1 MEKINIFI
9 KKYGAMIIVLL
20 FIFFYYAKYGTI
32 KETMICDL
40 ERPYNNYFF
49 KNQQHLI
56 EDYNFR
62 EKELT
67 LLKTLFDKNTFLK
80 NGYDS
85 DNKSLS
91 EFLKLNNIDG
101 KKDDFIEAV
110 NKLLDDNR
118 YFDNKNNYDI
128 SLDSKLS
135 QIRHIWLRDKLVSD
149 LACVLSLD
157 ELEEMSSKL
166 KMILIDTPIRLCSQS
181 ELVNYCSKLSSN
193 IEIGNLNNDILKDEE
208 DNLINGIMSE
218 NTNNTVVSKNFKLV
232 SLKDSVEKFGNG
244 YYPEPFNTILLDL
257 ISQFEQKYSRKY
269 DNFDRNDLTK
279 LVLIYVPTLE
289 KIIDTNA
296 NTPLNSPDKKKA
308 QLDLDINKEMFYF
321 LKHQYKLIS
330 IYTLINTRLDD
341 KKEKEL
347 AYKCCVNSGDN
358 SNMCYDFGKEQ
369 KDSQPVVYGFNDYGY
384 VKDTPCSP
392 ESKKELF
399 ELQNK
404 TLEIR
409 LLEFKP
415 WNNLSTNIKNRFYKN
430 FKDLLN
436 YFLKTKI
443 NDETNINKLSI
454 IYLLGL
460 LKNQNIDLIL
470 PDKFE
475 IVENKL
481 NSDNTKVKQIIDT
494 IQISNSFA
502 TIKKLVESF
511 GITETY
517 FNFSSL
523 ANNIKKLRFA
533 AIKILEIKSLLD
545 TYNPNKSSVEL
556 AISRML
562 ALTPTDFKYY
572 DILLKT
578 GISPRYHDD
587 ILNNFSK
594 ILSDIRL
601 LKVNTI
607 TLSKK
612 PKNTITYLE
621 KLFPEGKDM
630 DICSIYKPVLQRL
643 RSTRKITPI
652 EYIYY
657 KGNFSEF
664 CDNRDSLISKDK
676 PILFKDKSG
685 KIVEIYKKNIN
696 DVNGKKVT
704 IFTTPN
710 SNNEL
715 EIVNLSDD
723 NRVEYT
729 GLLFRNNE
737 IVSIE
742 PYDKDYISVN
752 TITTD
757 DNKNFTV
764 GQANVPLNQYLDEE
778 TLNNDEVLSSYSAK
792 EVLDGTTLN
801 TTINDSNK
809 NIVNMINNYFDFE
822 K

>member
-1 MEKINIFI
+1 
-9 KKYGAMIIVLL
+9 
-20 FIFFYYAKYGTI
+20 
-32 KETMICDL
+32 
-40 ERPYNNYFF
+40 
-49 KNQQHLI
+49 
-56 EDYNFR
+56 
-62 EKELT
+62 
-67 LLKTLFDKNTFLK
+67 
-80 NGYDS
+80 
-85 DNKSLS
+85 
-91 EFLKLNNIDG
+91 
-101 KKDDFIEAV
+101 
-110 NKLLDDNR
+110 
-118 YFDNKNNYDI
+118 
-128 SLDSKLS
+128 
-135 QIRHIWLRDKLVSD
+135 
-149 LACVLSLD
+149 
-157 ELEEMSSKL
+157 
-166 KMILIDTPIRLCSQS
+166 
-181 ELVNYCSKLSSN
+181 
-193 IEIGNLNNDILKDEE
+193 
-208 DNLINGIMSE
+208 
-218 NTNNTVVSKNFKLV
+218 
-232 SLKDSVEKFGNG
+232 
-244 YYPEPFNTILLDL
+244 
-257 ISQFEQKYSRKY
+257 
-269 DNFDRNDLTK
+269 
-279 LVLIYVPTLE
+279 
-289 KIIDTNA
+289 
-296 NTPLNSPDKKKA
+296 
-308 QLDLDINKEMFYF
+308 
-321 LKHQYKLIS
+321 
-330 IYTLINTRLDD
+330 
-341 KKEKEL
+341 
-347 AYKCCVNSGDN
+347 
-358 SNMCYDFGKEQ
+358 
-369 KDSQPVVYGFNDYGY
+369 
-384 VKDTPCSP
+384 
-392 ESKKELF
+392 
-399 ELQNK
+399 
-404 TLEIR
+404 
-409 LLEFKP
+409 
-415 WNNLSTNIKNRFYKN
+415 
-430 FKDLLN
+430 
-436 YFLKTKI
+436 
-443 NDETNINKLSI
+443 
-454 IYLLGL
+454 
-460 LKNQNIDLIL
+460 
-470 PDKFE
+470 
-475 IVENKL
+475 
-481 NSDNTKVKQIIDT
+481 
-494 IQISNSFA
+494 
-502 TIKKLVESF
+502 
-511 GITETY
+511 
-517 FNFSSL
+517 

>member
-9 KKYGAMIIVLL
+9 KKYGVIIIVLL
-20 FIFFYYAKYGTI
+20 FIFFYYNKYGTI

-40 ERPYNNYFF
+40 KRPYNNYFF
-49 KNQQHLI
+49 KNQLHLI
-56 EDYNFR
+56 ADYNFR
-62 EKELT
+62 EKELR
-67 LLKTLFDKNTFLK
+67 LLRNLFDKKTFLK
-80 NGYDS
+80 NGYNS

-101 KKDDFIEAV
+101 KKDEFVEAV
-110 NKLLDDNR
+110 NKLLNDNR
-118 YFDNKNNYDI
+118 YFDNKDNYEI
-128 SLDSKLS
+128 NLNSKLS

-157 ELEEMSSKL
+157 ELEEMSTKL
-166 KMILIDTPIRLCSQS
+166 KSFLIDTPIRLCSQS

-193 IEIGNLNNDILKDEE
+193 VEIGNLSNDILKDEE
-208 DNLINGIMSE
+208 ENLMNGIMSE
-218 NTNNTVVSKNFKLV
+218 NKGNTIVSKNFKLV
-232 SLKDSVEKFGNG
+232 SIKDSVEKFGNG

-279 LVLIYVPTLE
+279 LVLIYVPTLQ

-296 NTPLNSPDKKKA
+296 NTHMNSPDKKKT
-308 QLDLDINKEMFYF
+308 QSDLDINKEMFYF
-321 LKHQYKLIS
+321 LKHQYKLVS
-330 IYTLINTRLDD
+330 IYTLINTKLDD
-341 KKEKEL
+341 KKEKDL

-358 SNMCYDFGKEQ
+358 SNMCYDFAREQ
-369 KDSQPVVYGFNDYGY
+369 KESQPIVYGFNQYGY

-392 ESKKELF
+392 ETKKELF
-399 ELQNK
+399 DLQNK

-415 WNNLSTNIKNRFYKN
+415 WNNLSTNIKKRFYKN
-430 FKDLLN
+430 LTDIIN
-436 YFLKTKI
+436 YFLETKI
-443 NDETNINKLSI
+443 EGKINKLSI
-454 IYLLGL
+454 INLLGI

-470 PDKFE
+470 PDNFE
-475 IVENKL
+475 TIENKL
-481 NSDNTKVKQIIDT
+481 NTNNSKVKQIIDT

-502 TIKKLVESF
+502 TIKKLLGSV
-511 GITETY
+511 GVTETY

-545 TYNPNKSSVEL
+545 TYSPNKSRVEL
-556 AISRML
+556 GLSRML
-562 ALTPTDFKYY
+562 ALTPTDFTYY
-572 DILLKT
+572 DILLKI

-601 LKVNTI
+601 LKVDTI
-607 TLSKK
+607 TLNKK

-657 KGNFSEF
+657 KDNFSEF
-664 CDNRDSLISKDK
+664 CDSRDTLISKDK
-676 PILFKDKSG
+676 PILFRDKSD
-685 KIVEIYKKNIN
+685 KIVEIYKKNLN
-696 DVNGKKVT
+696 DINGKKVT

-715 EIVNLSDD
+715 EIVNLSED

-729 GLLFRNNE
+729 GLLFRNSE
-737 IVSIE
+737 IISIE
-742 PYDKDYISVN
+742 PTKKNYVSIN
-752 TITTD
+752 TVTTD
-757 DNKNFTV
+757 DNKNFTI
-764 GQANVPLNQYLDEE
+764 GEANVPLNQYIDEE
-778 TLNNDEVLSSYSAK
+778 TSNDDEVLTSYSAK
-792 EVLDGTTLN
+792 EVLDGTTIE
-801 TTINDSNK
+801 TKVNDSNK
-809 NIVNMINNYFDFE
+809 NIVNLINNYFDFE

>member
-9 KKYGAMIIVLL
+9 KKYGVIIIVLL
-20 FIFFYYAKYGTI
+20 FIFFYYTKYGTI

-40 ERPYNNYFF
+40 KRPYNNYFF

-56 EDYNFR
+56 ADYNFR
-62 EKELT
+62 KKELR
-67 LLKTLFDKNTFLK
+67 LLKNLFDKKTFLK
-80 NGYDS
+80 NGYNS

-101 KKDDFIEAV
+101 KKDEFVEAV
-110 NKLLDDNR
+110 NKLLNDNR
-118 YFDNKNNYDI
+118 YFDNKDNYEI
-128 SLDSKLS
+128 NLNSKLS

-157 ELEEMSSKL
+157 ELEEMSTKL
-166 KMILIDTPIRLCSQS
+166 KSFLIDTPIRLCSQS

-193 IEIGNLNNDILKDEE
+193 VEIGNLSNDILKGEE
-208 DNLINGIMSE
+208 DNLMKGIMSE
-218 NTNNTVVSKNFKLV
+218 NKGNTVVSKNFKLV
-232 SLKDSVEKFGNG
+232 SIKDSVEKFGNG

-279 LVLIYVPTLE
+279 LVLIYVPTLQ

-296 NTPLNSPDKKKA
+296 NTHMNSPDKKKT
-308 QLDLDINKEMFYF
+308 QSDLDINKEMFYF
-321 LKHQYKLIS
+321 LKHQYKLVS
-330 IYTLINTRLDD
+330 IYTLINTKLDD
-341 KKEKEL
+341 KKEKDL

-358 SNMCYDFGKEQ
+358 SNMCYDFAREQ
-369 KDSQPVVYGFNDYGY
+369 KESQPIVYGFNQYGY

-399 ELQNK
+399 DLQNK

-430 FKDLLN
+430 LTDILN
-436 YFLKTKI
+436 YFLETKI
-443 NDETNINKLSI
+443 EGKINKLSI
-454 IYLLGL
+454 INLLGI

-470 PDKFE
+470 PDNFE
-475 IVENKL
+475 TIENKL
-481 NSDNTKVKQIIDT
+481 NTNNSKVKQIIDT
-494 IQISNSFA
+494 IQISNSYA
-502 TIKKLVESF
+502 TIKKLLESV
-511 GITETY
+511 GVTETY

-545 TYNPNKSSVEL
+545 TYSPNKSRVEL
-556 AISRML
+556 GLSRML
-562 ALTPTDFKYY
+562 ALTPTDFTYY
-572 DILLKT
+572 DILLKI

-607 TLSKK
+607 TLNKK

-657 KGNFSEF
+657 KDNFSEF
-664 CDNRDSLISKDK
+664 CDSRDNLISKDK
-676 PILFKDKSG
+676 PILFKDKSD
-685 KIVEIYKKNIN
+685 KIVEIYKKNLN
-696 DVNGKKVT
+696 DINGKKVT

-715 EIVNLSDD
+715 EIVNLSED
-723 NRVEYT
+723 NRVDYT

-737 IVSIE
+737 IISIE
-742 PYDKDYISVN
+742 PTKKNYVSIN
-752 TITTD
+752 TVTTD
-757 DNKNFTV
+757 DNKSFTI
-764 GQANVPLNQYLDEE
+764 GEANVPLNQYIDEE
-778 TLNNDEVLSSYSAK
+778 TSNDDEVLTSYAAK
-792 EVLDGTTLN
+792 EVLDGTTIE
-801 TTINDSNK
+801 TKVNDSNK